1 MNQHRLSTLFLAAS
15 LPLAACATAPLDPL
29 ARAEFNERND
39 PAEPVN
45 RATYDANAY
54 VDRNVLKPV
63 ARAYAENLPDGV
75 RRGVHNVLDTLGQP
89 VVAIND
95 VLQGNPGRALTS
107 TGRFVTNATAGG
119 LGLFDVA
126 TGWGLPGHRADY
138 GQTFGVWGIPS
149 GPFVMLPLLGPSSA
163 RDAVGTAI
171 GFVANPL
178 SIAGGASAAATALSA
193 TSTAAGVVDGRA
205 RLLPVLDPVLDG
217 ALDPYGTV
225 RSLSQQQR
233 AALVKEGRAP
243 DVFGNAAASNAS
255 DPAGSGNE
263 IVVRPQRPLK
273 P

>member
-1 MNQHRLSTLFLAAS
+1 MDQHRLSTLLLAVS
-15 LPLAACATAPLDPL
+15 LPLAACATAPTDPL

-45 RATYDANAY
+45 RATYGANAF

-63 ARAYAENLPDGV
+63 ARAYAENVPGGI

-89 VVAIND
+89 AVAIND

-107 TGRFVTNATAGG
+107 TGRFVTNATVGG
-119 LGLFDVA
+119 LGVFDVA
-126 TGWGLPGHRADY
+126 SGWGLPGHQADY
-138 GQTFGVWGIPS
+138 GQTLGAWGVPS
-149 GPFVMLPLLGPSSA
+149 GPFVMLPLLGPSNA
-163 RDAVGTAI
+163 RDAFGTVV

-178 SIAGGASAAATALSA
+178 SVAGGASTVATALNA
-193 TSTAAGVVDGRA
+193 TGTAVGVVDGRA
-205 RLLPVLDPVLDG
+205 ELLPVLDPVLDG

-225 RSLSQQQR
+225 RSLSQQRR

-243 DVFGNAAASNAS
+243 DVFGSGAGYNAS
-255 DPAGSGNE
+255 GRAVDSNE
-263 IVVRPQRPLK
+263 ILVHPQRPTK